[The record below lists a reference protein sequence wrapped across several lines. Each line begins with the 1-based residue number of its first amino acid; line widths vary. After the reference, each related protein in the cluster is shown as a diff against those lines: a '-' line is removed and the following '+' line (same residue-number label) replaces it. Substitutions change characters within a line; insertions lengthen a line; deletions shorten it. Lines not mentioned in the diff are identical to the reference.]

1 MGNAI
6 YYCMV
11 QQVTTVRVMRA
22 DGEVLEFDQP
32 LIAKQLMKMYPG
44 HLVVHCSQVSR
55 TSGLAQ
61 RSKVS
66 MLRADDTLHL
76 GQTYCLL
83 RVPAQRGK
91 VLLPTGP
98 GMPTGINGEA
108 DAAQIEQQI
117 HYRLPLA
124 ALQQQQFGG
133 PWKPHLDAIIESPL
147 NSNAPSRGHSVTMS
161 PLARQAGYT
170 PMSPLRT
177 AHSPLRA
184 SSSDHYAGF

>member
-11 QQVTTVRVMRA
+11 QRVTTVRVMRA

-55 TSGLAQ
+55 SSGLAQ

-98 GMPTGINGEA
+98 GMPTGINGGA
-108 DAAQIEQQI
+108 DQIEQQI
-117 HYRLPLA
+117 HYQLPPS
-124 ALQQQQFGG
+124 LQQQQFGG
-133 PWKPHLDAIIESPL
+133 PWKPHLDAIVESPL
-147 NSNAPSRGHSVTMS
+147 NSNAPSRHHSVTMS

-170 PMSPLRT
+170 PVSPLRT
-177 AHSPLRA
+177 AQSPLRA
-184 SSSDHYAGF
+184 SSSDHSAGF